1 MKLIRIVSHCYAAEL
16 RHYADALVYQLSS
29 LVLHPP
35 QTCKVEIVVYCNHED
50 ENTMRVIRW
59 FFKNAPDLDL
69 GATYL
74 TPQELGRRAIGR
86 NGAAKFS
93 RGVDIIWFSDVDQ
106 IYRDGILDRLA
117 TMEWPEGAVMVF
129 PRQIMIHRDHAT
141 GSRVTAAVGD
151 DVRLMDADTSLFV
164 PKQYHRAIGGVQIV
178 QGDFARE
185 HGYLDCRPDWRQPVE
200 KPFSSFKDDIIYR
213 RHCLLHGQIVG
224 VDLPGVYR
232 IRHARTTHR

>member
-1 MKLIRIVSHCYAAEL
+1 MKRIHIVSHCYATEL
-16 RHYADALVYQLSS
+16 PHYADALVYQLSS
-29 LVLHPP
+29 FVLHPP
-35 QTCKVEIVVYCNHED
+35 EECIVEVTVCCDYHD
-50 ENTMRVIRW
+50 ENTGRVVRW
-59 FFKNAPDLDL
+59 FLEHRPNLKLN
-69 GATYL
+69 TIYL

-86 NGAAKFS
+86 NRAAKT
-93 RGVDIIWFSDVDQ
+93 GVFNFVWFADCDQ

-141 GSRVTAAVGD
+141 GSKVTAAVGD

-185 HGYLDCRPDWRQPVE
+185 HGYLDCQPDWRQPVE